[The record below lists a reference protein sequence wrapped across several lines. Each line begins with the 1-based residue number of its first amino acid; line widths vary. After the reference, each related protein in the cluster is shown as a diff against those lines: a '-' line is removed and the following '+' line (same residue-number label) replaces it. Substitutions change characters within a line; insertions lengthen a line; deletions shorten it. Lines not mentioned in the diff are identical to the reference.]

1 MHEISVP
8 RCKDNIEIKVPN
20 DKVESYYAKGW
31 NHLKTNKK
39 NTTIYK
45 EKSVGAAFE
54 DEVWSIFYNMGFK
67 IMNENNKFAI
77 VYGEQSKIS
86 KQIDIVAIDDETC
99 LLIECKESW
108 K

>member
-1 MHEISVP
+1 
-8 RCKDNIEIKVPN
+8 
-20 DKVESYYAKGW
+20 
-31 NHLKTNKK
+31 
-39 NTTIYK
+39 
-45 EKSVGAAFE
+45 
-54 DEVWSIFYNMGFK
+54 MGFK

-108 K
+108 KYDTKRNLQMDINEVPAYFVKC